1 MGIQAVVD
9 IVSNQIGVNIEDKI
23 QEFITDKLV
32 EGLFSLG
39 SETEKSVFMLLNENE
54 NNRKRLPVA
63 KNKLLLVDVER
74 SYESMDDMDKNITKL
89 FGDLKKALQLYD
101 KYRYT
106 QFACGTLTDY
116 KTKKTLSSYCNDWE
130 DLTFYD

>member
-1 MGIQAVVD
+1 MF
-9 IVSNQIGVNIEDKI
+9 SIEDLIEIAGVLKDAD
-23 QEFITDKLV
+23 IT
-32 EGLFSLG
+32 
-39 SETEKSVFMLLNENE
+39 SVGEL
-54 NNRKRLPVA
+54 KKYLPVPILY
-63 KNKLLLVDVER
+63 KVEI
-74 SYESMDDMDKNITKL
+74 EFMDDIDKNITKL